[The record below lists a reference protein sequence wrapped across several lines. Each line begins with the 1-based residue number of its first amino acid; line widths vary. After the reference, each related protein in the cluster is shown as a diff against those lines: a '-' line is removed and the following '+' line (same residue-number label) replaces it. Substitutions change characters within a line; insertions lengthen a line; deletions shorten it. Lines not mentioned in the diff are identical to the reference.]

1 MNGGAIFGV
10 FLAVLFTGGI
20 VALVIYARRQ
30 NKRSFGVAGPVNE
43 QLTALFGEPTR
54 YGAYGARDLKVG
66 ERTAKIVLIPGGKNS
81 PPTLRVILPVEIRTA
96 GAKVEHGAYRETAR
110 RRVKGQLPVLF
121 RKETSKDRFGKSI
134 GLNVEH
140 HTQDTAFD
148 DEVYIEGDAS
158 TEDLDALLSDATTR
172 QAIHQI
178 LGMGYTSVELFRG
191 AESVQASVTR
201 PTAEVI
207 EKTVEAANRL
217 ALIAENLPAFDS
229 SPVGRAV
236 PLRPALAAT
245 IGMVGGFGAF
255 VFAVLSATRFN
266 IVVPG
271 AVLNLVLLGLGIWV
285 PFCLLFFFLLRGRSD
300 ALRTFSFI
308 FFSAL
313 FGIPS
318 LVVGAG
324 ATWNGYLDT
333 GVATSHDARITRRW
347 ITTSK
352 NNKTHHLEV
361 ECWRPDTQRLE
372 VTVSAALYGA
382 VYEGGRI
389 QIDTKPGHL
398 GWEWIS
404 GMRAITPN
412 PRSPVTFP

>member
-10 FLAVLFTGGI
+10 LLAVLFTGGI

-43 QLTALFGEPTR
+43 QLTQLFGEPTR
-54 YGAYGARDLKVG
+54 FGVYGARELQVG
-66 ERTAKIVLIPGGKNS
+66 QHAAKLVFVPGGKNS
-81 PPTLRVILPVEIRTA
+81 PPTLRVILPIEIRTA
-96 GAKVEHGAYRETAR
+96 GAKVEHGAYRDTAR

-121 RKETSKDRFGKSI
+121 RKEVPRDRFGKRI
-134 GLNVEH
+134 GLNLEH

-148 DEVYIEGDAS
+148 DEVYIESDAS
-158 TEDLDALLSDATTR
+158 TDDLDALLSDTTTR

-178 LGMGYTSVELFRG
+178 LGMGYTNVELFRG
-191 AESVQASVTR
+191 TATVQASVMR

-207 EKTVEAANRL
+207 ARTTEAAQRL
-217 ALIAENLPAFDS
+217 ALIAENLPAFDG

-236 PLRPALAAT
+236 PLRPAIAAT
-245 IGMVGGFGAF
+245 IGMLGGFGAF
-255 VFAVLSATRFN
+255 VFGILAATKFN
-266 IVVPG
+266 IIVPG
-271 AVLNLVLLGLGIWV
+271 VVLNLVLLGLGIWV
-285 PFCLLFFFLLRGRSD
+285 PLCVLFFFLLRGKSD
-300 ALRTFSFI
+300 ALRTFSFV

-313 FGIPS
+313 FALPS
-318 LVVGAG
+318 LTVGAG

-333 GVATSHDARITRRW
+333 GVATPHDARITRRW

-352 NNKTHHLEV
+352 NNKTYHLEV
-361 ECWRPDTQRLE
+361 ESWRPDAQRVE
-372 VTVSAALYGA
+372 VTVSATTYGV

-404 GMRAITPN
+404 GIRAITPN
-412 PRSPVTFP
+412 PLAPGGSR